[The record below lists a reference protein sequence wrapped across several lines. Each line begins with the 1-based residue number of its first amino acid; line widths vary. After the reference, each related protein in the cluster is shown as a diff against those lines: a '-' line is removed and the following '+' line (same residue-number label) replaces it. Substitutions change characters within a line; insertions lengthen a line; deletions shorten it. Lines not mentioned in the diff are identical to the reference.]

1 MTHMDIFS
9 LTSVRI
15 KAKKGV
21 KICRYLMIIFAL
33 FAHNCAFFLGVL
45 MRAKYG
51 LFREMRRFRP
61 STCYNCMDKD
71 YDFFSE
77 FSPYPR
83 RTNNK
88 AFKAEEKAFFKKVIS
103 IFSFIY
109 MVFLWLSLTNV
120 PLARNSEKVAKKH
133 LFSLIPGN
141 C

>member
-1 MTHMDIFS
+1 M
-9 LTSVRI
+9 
-15 KAKKGV
+15 